1 MRRLAK
7 LNPWMITSNKRRL
20 MNYSNNRRGYSN
32 DQGGYRGGYS
42 SGGGGNYRN
51 DRPPGGRPD
60 RPRRNFP
67 PPKSRKPAGPAR
79 PPAKV
84 MTSTREAR
92 AVLKATCFRLA
103 RLVRI
108 PSTKLFSGDIA
119 VKQVT
124 AALSSLPEGRA
135 AQKSGV
141 GKLRRLAMGLA
152 RKIDRLRAFLRDNKG
167 GVGSNSEQPRK

>member
-108 PSTKLFSGDIA
+108 PSTKLFSGDCGFVVSA
-119 VKQVT
+119 GRPCSSEKRRGQ
-124 AALSSLPEGRA
+124 AASPGHGPGP
-135 AQKSGV
+135 K
-141 GKLRRLAMGLA
+141 
-152 RKIDRLRAFLRDNKG
+152 DRPPAGF
-167 GVGSNSEQPRK
+167 SA